1 MGQIRAGWLS
11 ADGSHNSVLV
21 KQSECIV
28 EPLLT
33 PPLPAESCA
42 LPCAHQMPSNLLL
55 HPELNVGKTPA
66 RVPYRKV
73 VHPTPQNRIDKFNH
87 PPYGLADISLKDFLK
102 LLQERRSSAW
112 ARIEPATF
120 AYSCESGDT
129 QTLLT
134 LA

>member
-11 ADGSHNSVLV
+11 ADGSHDSVLV
-21 KQSECIV
+21 KQSECVV

-42 LPCAHQMPSNLLL
+42 LPGAHQVPPNLLL
-55 HPELNVGKTPA
+55 HPELNVGKTSA

-73 VHPTPQNRIDKFNH
+73 VHPTPQNWIDKFNH

-102 LLQERRSSAW
+102 LLQERRPLLQLGHVLSPPRSLTA
-112 ARIEPATF
+112 ANPAI
-120 AYSCESGDT
+120 
-129 QTLLT
+129 LKP
-134 LA
+134 